1 MIAGEVEHDRPEV
14 GDHARVVPDPVERP
28 AQPDERLLHDVLGRV
43 AIDDEEAGHA
53 DELGWSRAAEEISDH
68 EVVSRRIPT
77 HAH

>member
-14 GDHARVVPDPVERP
+14 GDHARVVSDPVERP

-53 DELGWSRAAEEISDH
+53 DELGRVRAEEIGDH